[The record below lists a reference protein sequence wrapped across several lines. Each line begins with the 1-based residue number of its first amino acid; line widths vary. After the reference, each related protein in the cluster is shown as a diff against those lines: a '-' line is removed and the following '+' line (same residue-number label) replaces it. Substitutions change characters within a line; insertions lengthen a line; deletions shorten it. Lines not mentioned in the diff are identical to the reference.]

1 MKILIVDDREENLY
15 LLESMLK
22 AAGHQILPAANG
34 AEAWKIIGS
43 EGIDLIISDILMPVM
58 DGFQL
63 CRKVKTD
70 QRLRAIPFIIYTAT
84 YTSAQDQAFAMTIGA
99 DRFIEKPCEPDVFMI
114 AVNEITASAGRPPD
128 IPVPVKEEEVLK
140 LYSERLVRKL
150 EKKMLEAE
158 REIQARKESESRFRL
173 FTETAPMGVI
183 IVNQDQKAVYLSQKC
198 ADLFGYTLDDIP
210 NIEAWLTLAYPD
222 EALRNRVRREWQAEV
237 DAARATLSEIRP
249 LEYPVTCK
257 NGRVRDIEFRM
268 STNGDLDFIVLT
280 DITQR
285 KQAEAEW
292 KKLQDQLTQARKME
306 SVGRLA
312 GGVAHD
318 YNNMLSVITGY
329 AELALDKVNP
339 GEPLHEDLTE
349 ILTAARRSADIT
361 RQLLAFARQQTIA
374 PKIIDLNQTIQ
385 YMLNM
390 LKRLMGEDIKLTW
403 LPGPGLGKIK
413 IDPSQIDQILVNL
426 CVNARDAVTGVGR
439 ITIETRPVRFD
450 NAYCDSHAGFI
461 PGEFIM
467 LAVSDDGSG
476 MDKETQDRI
485 FEPFFTTKKIGE
497 GTGLGLSTVY
507 GIVKQNN
514 GFINV
519 YSEPGKGTTFR
530 IYLARHSSPAVES
543 RREEIREIPLSRGET
558 ILLVEDE
565 VAILKMTEK
574 ILKDLGYTVLSAASP
589 LKALGLAKDYR
600 ETINLLVTDMV
611 LPEMNGK
618 DLVHHIQ
625 SIYPEIRILFM
636 SGYTANVIA
645 HHNILEPG
653 LCFLQKP
660 FSVKDMAV
668 KVREALAHKEPD
680 TPRSGWSGYGNSPA
694 TVPGPR

>member
-1 MKILIVDDREENLY
+1 MKILIVDDHEENLY

-22 AAGHQILPAANG
+22 AVGHEIRPAANG
-34 AEAWKIIGS
+34 AEAWEILES

-70 QRLRAIPFIIYTAT
+70 EGLRTIPFIIYTAT
-84 YTSAQDQAFAMTIGA
+84 YTGPQDQAFAMTIGA
-99 DRFIEKPCEPDVFMI
+99 DRFIEKPCEPDIFMI
-114 AVNEITASAGRPPD
+114 AVNAVMASAVRPSD
-128 IPVPVKEEEVLK
+128 IPAPVKEEEALR

-150 EKKMLEAE
+150 EQKMLEAE
-158 REIQARKESESRFRL
+158 QEIQARKESESRFRL
-173 FTETAPMGVI
+173 LAETAPVGVI
-183 IVNQDQKAVYLSQKC
+183 ISDQAQNTVYISQKC
-198 ADLFGYTLDDIP
+198 ADLFGYTLEDIP
-210 NIEAWLTLAYPD
+210 NIETWFALAYPD
-222 EALRNRVRREWQAEV
+222 EALRNRARREWRDEV
-237 DAARATLSEIRP
+237 DIAKATLSEIRP
-249 LEYPVTCK
+249 MEYPVTCK
-257 NGRVRDIEFRM
+257 NGRVREIEFRM

-292 KKLQDQLTQARKME
+292 KKLQDQLTQAQKME

-318 YNNMLSVITGY
+318 YNNMLSVIMGY
-329 AELALDKVNP
+329 AELALDKVKP
-339 GEPLHEDLTE
+339 GEPLHDDLTE

-374 PKIIDLNQTIQ
+374 PKIIDLNQTIK
-385 YMLNM
+385 YMLKM
-390 LKRLMGEDIKLTW
+390 LRRLIGEDIKLTW
-403 LPGPGLGKIK
+403 LPGTDLGKIK
-413 IDPSQIDQILVNL
+413 IDPSQIDQILANL
-426 CVNARDAVTGVGR
+426 CVNARDAITGVGK
-439 ITIETRPVRFD
+439 ITIETKAIRFD
-450 NAYCDSHAGFI
+450 KAYCDSHAGFI

-476 MDKETQDRI
+476 MDKEIHDRI

-530 IYLARHSSPAVES
+530 IYLSHHSGPAVEPC
-543 RREEIREIPLSRGET
+543 REEIREIPLSRGET

-565 VAILKMTEK
+565 ASILKLTEK
-574 ILKDLGYTVLSAASP
+574 ILRDLGYSVLSIASP

-600 ETINLLVTDMV
+600 EKIHLLITDMI

-618 DLVHHIQ
+618 DLAQHIQ
-625 SIYPEIRILFM
+625 SVYPEIKVLFM
-636 SGYTANVIA
+636 SGYTANVVA
-645 HHNILEPG
+645 HHNVLEAG
-653 LCFLQKP
+653 VCFLQKP
-660 FSVKDMAV
+660 FSIKDLAV
-668 KVREALAHKEPD
+668 KVREALDNAKKPE
-680 TPRSGWSGYGNSPA
+680 
-694 TVPGPR
+694 

>member
-1 MKILIVDDREENLY
+1 MKILIVDDHEENLY
-15 LLESMLK
+15 LLERMLK
-22 AAGHQILPAANG
+22 ADGHQIRPAANG
-34 AEAWKIIGS
+34 AEAWEILES
-43 EGIDLIISDILMPVM
+43 EEIDLIISDILMPVM

-70 QRLRAIPFIIYTAT
+70 QRLQSIPFIIYTAT
-84 YTSAQDQAFAMTIGA
+84 YTGAQDQAFAMTIGA
-99 DRFIEKPCEPDVFMI
+99 DRFIEKPCEPDLFMT
-114 AVNEITASAGRPPD
+114 AVHEVTVSSGRSPD
-128 IPVPVKEEEVLK
+128 IPAPVKEEEALR

-150 EKKMLEAE
+150 EQKMLEAE

-173 FTETAPMGVI
+173 FTETAPVGVI
-183 IVNQDQKAVYLSQKC
+183 IVNQDQKAVYISRKC
-198 ADLFGYTLDDIP
+198 IDLFGYTLDDIP
-210 NIEAWLTLAYPD
+210 NIEAWIALAYPD

-237 DAARATLSEIRP
+237 DTARATLSEIRP

-257 NGRVRDIEFRM
+257 NGRVREIEFRM

-292 KKLQDQLTQARKME
+292 RNLQDQLTQAQKME

-318 YNNMLSVITGY
+318 YNNMLSVIIGY
-329 AELALDKVNP
+329 AELALDKLKP
-339 GEPLHEDLTE
+339 GEPLHDDLTE
-349 ILTAARRSADIT
+349 IHTAARRSADIT

-385 YMLNM
+385 YMLKM
-390 LKRLMGEDIKLTW
+390 MKRLIGEDIKLTW
-403 LPGPGLGKIK
+403 LPGTGLGKIK
-413 IDPSQIDQILVNL
+413 IDPSQIDQILANL
-426 CVNARDAVTGVGR
+426 CVNARDAVSGVGK
-439 ITIETRPVRFD
+439 ITIETRAVRFD
-450 NAYCDSHAGFI
+450 KAYCDSHAGFV
-461 PGEFIM
+461 PGEYIM
-467 LAVSDDGSG
+467 MAVSDDGSG

-485 FEPFFTTKKIGE
+485 FEPFFTTKGVGE

-507 GIVKQNN
+507 GIVKQND

-530 IYLARHSSPAVES
+530 IYLARHSGPEADSC
-543 RREEIREIPLSRGET
+543 REEIREIPLSCGET

-565 VAILKMTEK
+565 TAILKMTEK

-589 LKALGLAKDYR
+589 LKALDLANDHK
-600 ETINLLVTDMV
+600 EKINLLVTDMV

-618 DLVHHIQ
+618 DLARQVQ
-625 SIYPEIRILFM
+625 SIYPEIKILFM

-645 HHNILEPG
+645 HHNVLEPG

-668 KVREALAHKEPD
+668 KVREALENTKA
-680 TPRSGWSGYGNSPA
+680 
-694 TVPGPR
+694 